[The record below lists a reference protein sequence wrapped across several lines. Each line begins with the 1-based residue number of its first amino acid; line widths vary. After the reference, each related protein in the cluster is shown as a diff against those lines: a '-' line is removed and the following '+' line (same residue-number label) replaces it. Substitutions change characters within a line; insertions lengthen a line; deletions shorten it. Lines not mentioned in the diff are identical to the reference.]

1 MSDNIVPAMSKTE
14 CTNFVTAGKHY
25 DAFQMFS
32 ALEDISN
39 RLSLLRLIVDDLLNA
54 SDVHAV
60 SYNKA
65 LQSGLSPCLLSE
77 FGRDVYL
84 RSYILLD
91 NVCQIEATLKRFDI
105 HCE

>member
-1 MSDNIVPAMSKTE
+1 MSE
-14 CTNFVTAGKHY
+14 CMNGCSHDKHY
-25 DAFQMFS
+25 DAFEMFS

-39 RLSLLRLIVDDLLNA
+39 RLSKLRLIVDDLLNA

-77 FGRDVYL
+77 FGREVYL
-84 RSYILLD
+84 RSSLLLD
-91 NVCQIEATLKRFDI
+91 NVCEIEATLKRFDI
-105 HCE
+105 RCE

>member
-1 MSDNIVPAMSKTE
+1 MSE
-14 CTNFVTAGKHY
+14 CMNDCFHGKHY
-25 DAFQMFS
+25 DAFEMFT
-32 ALEDISN
+32 AMENISN
-39 RLSLLRLIVDDLLNA
+39 RLSKLRLIVDDLLNA
-54 SDVHAV
+54 SDVHVV

-77 FGRDVYL
+77 FGREVYL
-84 RSYILLD
+84 RSSIMLD